1 MAADDLLIFAD
12 KTECADLR
20 YALGMLASEPLVYL
34 RLKGRGYVLL
44 GDSDLDRG
52 RQHAR
57 HCRVLSLSRY
67 LRGGEGGDASQ
78 PATFAAAIHRL
89 TSEKGARRL
98 LVPSGFP
105 LGLARELRR
114 LKIRVK
120 PRRGE
125 FFFPEREIKSA
136 IEVEMIR
143 AALVMGEVGMAEAI
157 HALRN
162 SKISPRGL
170 LTYRGSPL
178 TSEKLRSIIQVAVF
192 QAGGTVS
199 RAVVAGGQHSAAPQE
214 PSAGPL
220 RAHQPI
226 LLGIAPRSNK
236 TGYHGEITR
245 TVVRGRA
252 SDVVRDMN
260 AALGRAQETALGLAR
275 EGARAAAIYRA
286 IRSQLAHEGFRG
298 GRSGG
303 TLHGL
308 CHAAGQGIGQGI
320 GLDLDEPPRL
330 SATSRAVLRSG
341 HVLSVGPGL
350 FYPEAGAVRLTDLL
364 VVTRNGARN
373 LTQFERVLEV

>member
-12 KTECADLR
+12 KAECADLR
-20 YALGMLASEPLVYL
+20 YALGMLASAPLVYL
-34 RLKGRGYVLL
+34 RLKGRGYALL
-44 GDSDLDRG
+44 GDADLERG
-52 RQHAR
+52 RQQAG

-67 LRGGEGGDASQ
+67 LRGGEGAEGPQ
-78 PATFAAAIHRL
+78 PATLAAAIHRL
-89 TSEKGARRL
+89 AAEKGARRL

-120 PRRGE
+120 PRGGE

-136 IEVEMIR
+136 NEIEMIR

-162 SKISPRGL
+162 AKINPRGG

-199 RAVVAGGQHSAAPQE
+199 RAVVADGRHAGAPTQAG
-214 PSAGPL
+214 SGPL
-220 RAHQPI
+220 HANQPI
-226 LLGIAPRSNK
+226 LLGIAPRSHK
-236 TGYHGEITR
+236 TGYHAEITR

-252 SDVVRDMN
+252 TDAVRDMN
-260 AALGRAQETALGLAR
+260 AALCRVQEAVLGLMR
-275 EGARAAAIYRA
+275 EGARASAIHLS
-286 IRSQLAHEGFRG
+286 IRNQLAHEGFRS
-298 GRSGG
+298 GRCRGMLRG
-303 TLHGL
+303 QF
-308 CHAAGQGIGQGI
+308 HATGQGI

-330 SATSRAVLRSG
+330 SAASRAVLRSG

-350 FYPEAGAVRLTDLL
+350 YYPEAGGVRLTDLL